1 MLEKNSIIRKPITK
15 IKLHLKYETTVN
27 PNSNRKSASFKKKNA
42 MNFKQEPE

>member
-27 PNSNRKSASFKKKNA
+27 PNSNRKSVSFKKKNA